1 MATREELNAQAAE
14 MGVKN
19 PESFNTKA
27 ELEEFMQSAEPAV
40 EAQEVTP
47 VPVGEPVETVVA
59 PAPSK
64 AASEGSEI
72 ASAIAK
78 GMENV
83 GKGRPIKISADKS
96 VQSVFSVVRSKTT
109 GEVMIRENSTGVLSK
124 VQLKS
129 LEEQEASM
137 QNEEVEDII

>member
-1 MATREELNAQAAE
+1 MASKTKKQLLEEAQALGMNFTEDTTIKEIQA
-14 MGVKN
+14 
-19 PESFNTKA
+19 A
-27 ELEEFMQSAEPAV
+27 IDAA
-40 EAQEVTP
+40 AP
-47 VPVGEPVETVVA
+47 VPVDEPVEIVTA
-59 PAPSK
+59 PTPSR
-64 AASEGSEI
+64 AANEGSEI

-96 VQSVFSVVRSKTT
+96 VQSVFSVVRSKAT
-109 GEVMIRENSTGVLSK
+109 GEVMIRENATGVLSK

-137 QNEEVEDII
+137 QNEEVEEI